1 MLKQLAF
8 DRMLRAKCGPGD
20 DTSTTETTTTGMI
33 ERSKPNKETKAPI
46 PYKTTLKSDA
56 GATLVPNECLKDLA
70 MMRQARASQHLQ
82 DLDRNW
88 SDFCVTNASIEH
100 DSRKHKHQEHFED
113 IGTIGSEDEN
123 SDDAGSLDG
132 VQETD
137 RVISREECTQR
148 LDELESFVLEQGLP
162 KPFARLAV
170 AKSRGN
176 QEW

>member
-1 MLKQLAF
+1 MGNELLKQLAF

-88 SDFCVTNASIEH
+88 FVTRELIER
-100 DSRKHKHQEHFED
+100 DSRKRKHQDQFED
-113 IGTIGSEDEN
+113 IRPIESEDEN

-132 VQETD
+132 DKETD
-137 RVISREECTQR
+137 RVISREEGAQR
-148 LDELESFVLEQGLP
+148 LDRSERASCRERV
-162 KPFARLAV
+162 
-170 AKSRGN
+170 
-176 QEW
+176 